1 MAHIVKPDLT
11 AIIPLRNREGGKTR
25 LAESFTPLQRERLV
39 RAMAETVLD
48 AVLSSGEASQIVLV
62 TRDPVFAQEVIGP
75 RTGVRIVHQP
85 ARFPG
90 LTGAL
95 DFGRESATSTS
106 ILVLFADLPMIAVQD
121 IRAVAASESRVV
133 LLPDRHRNGTN
144 GVLVRHDPDAE
155 FQFRFG
161 ESSFSKHMLET
172 DRLWWDRDVIE
183 RNGTATDLDT
193 VTDWLELPERL
204 RDELIDNGQTEGIR
218 RDQSVASVSCLHEL

>member
-1 MAHIVKPDLT
+1 MKPDLT

-25 LAESFTPLQRERLV
+25 LAESFTPVQRECLV

-48 AVLSSGEASQIVLV
+48 AVLDSGVVSQIVLV
-62 TRDPVFAQEVIGP
+62 TRDPVFAQEVIGS

-90 LTGAL
+90 LSGAL

-106 ILVLFADLPMIAVQD
+106 ILILFADLPMITADD
-121 IRAVAASESRVV
+121 IRSVAASESRVV
-133 LLPDRHRNGTN
+133 LLPDRHQDGTN

-161 ESSFSKHMLET
+161 ESSFSKHLLET
-172 DRLWWDRDVIE
+172 DRLWWDRSVIE

-204 RDELIDNGQTEGIR
+204 RDELIDSGETKVVR
-218 RDQSVASVSCLHEL
+218 RDQSITSVRCSHEL